1 VRELTNSAHN
11 RPSHPFH
18 FAHMASERGAVS
30 IVQSREARPCVFPGT
45 ATMHHFSHSLCVQE
59 WRAGAV
65 FSLWNSA
72 PLLTRGASLCRGL
85 RVTYKLFRLAAGS
98 YDVLLNGVIIA
109 SLVRNGRTD
118 AASWTAEL
126 LVDLPQGERPAP
138 FTEMEHSFGSLE
150 DVQNWLG
157 GAELKDPGSQD

>member
-1 VRELTNSAHN
+1 MGELSNSAHN

-45 ATMHHFSHSLCVQE
+45 ATMHHFRHSQCVQE

-72 PLLTRGASLCRGL
+72 PLLTRGASLCRGPC
-85 RVTYKLFRLAAGS
+85 VTYKLFRLAAGS

-109 SLVRNGRTD
+109 
-118 AASWTAEL
+118 
-126 LVDLPQGERPAP
+126 
-138 FTEMEHSFGSLE
+138 
-150 DVQNWLG
+150 
-157 GAELKDPGSQD
+157 